1 MNGDDLT
8 PNLAGE
14 AYLRL
19 VHSEWSS
26 SGQAEHSGELAWQRR
41 VFRGRCCTVLY
52 CTVLHCT
59 ALYSTILYCTVLYCT
74 VLYCTVLYCTVFC
87 GSYLVKLMEG
97 DTVIDQKEVEV
108 VEDTHVVF

>member
-26 SGQAEHSGELAWQRR
+26 SGEAEHSGELAWQRR

-52 CTVLHCT
+52 CTV
-59 ALYSTILYCTVLYCT
+59 YCTVLYCSVLHFF
-74 VLYCTVLYCTVFC
+74 VLYYTVFH
-87 GSYLVKLMEG
+87 GSYLVQLLEG
-97 DTVIDQKEVEV
+97 DTVIDQREVEV
-108 VEDTHVVF
+108 VDDTDVVF